1 MNRQQQRID
10 DTLRAHGWIVVDS
23 GPSDNRSHL
32 NMSHISTHKEK
43 LMTDKQW
50 EEALNWDGTN
60 LKPAPTTEQ
69 LARQLAEHVKALE
82 VSSPEMTATAERIL
96 ATTTPP
102 TMADVEWDDEKHYLA
117 GATTSNG
124 GSVVMLWHDDID
136 TDHIITDHAEWQR
149 DRLTPNGKRY
159 ELREIGEPEQP
170 EHPATLETLEDY
182 ENAPAGT
189 VVAEPGRPALT
200 KTHGGEWHRYGGWF
214 TSDEMAHTERQVLR
228 WGEGGDT
235 SEPTVSSN
243 ENVGADQQEHPA
255 TLVTEADYEN
265 APEGTIVARGDYAP
279 YVKRGPNAW
288 TTEYSSL
295 AYDEDMAHAPRK
307 VLRWG
312 WGK

>member
-32 NMSHISTHKEK
+32 NVSHIPTHKEK

-96 ATTTPP
+96 ATTTPL
-102 TMADVEWDDEKHYLA
+102 TMADVEWDDEKHHLA
-117 GATTSNG
+117 GATTPKG
-124 GSVVMLWHDDID
+124 DEVVMLWHDDID

-149 DRLTPNGKRY
+149 DRLTPNGKHY
-159 ELREIGEPEQP
+159 ELREVGAPAEPA
-170 EHPATLETLEDY
+170 HPETLATEPDY
-182 ENAPAGT
+182 RNAP
-189 VVAEPGRPALT
+189 
-200 KTHGGEWHRYGGWF
+200 H
-214 TSDEMAHTERQVLR
+214 
-228 WGEGGDT
+228 
-235 SEPTVSSN
+235 
-243 ENVGADQQEHPA
+243 
-255 TLVTEADYEN
+255 
-265 APEGTIVARGDYAP
+265 GTIVDIDGTVAVRGWDGWYLANIAGAHP
-279 YVKRGPNAW
+279 PKSMSRRGEGN
-288 TTEYSSL
+288 
-295 AYDEDMAHAPRK
+295 
-307 VLRWG
+307 VIRWGG